1 MKQVTPTVGLQ
12 RGPAYGRGF
21 TVIEVLITL
30 AILGVILAVAL
41 PSYQASLRKGRRV
54 EAFTAL
60 SNIQQAQERHRSTNP
75 SFTTLLTEATT
86 ATPPGLGQPG
96 TRTVGGYY
104 DLALSSVNATTYVA
118 TATAVAG
125 TSQTNDGDCAVLAV
139 RMQGGNIRYGAGASI
154 DWTSANTDPLRC
166 WAR

>member
-1 MKQVTPTVGLQ
+1 MKQVTPNAPSRGLAG
-12 RGPAYGRGF
+12 RRGF
-21 TVIEVLITL
+21 TVLEVLITMVV
-30 AILGVILAVAL
+30 LGVILAIAL
-41 PSYQASLRKGRRV
+41 PSYQSSLRKGRRT

-75 SFTTLLTEATT
+75 SFTALLTEATT

-104 DLALSSVNATTYVA
+104 DLTLSSVTATAYTA
-118 TATAVAG
+118 TATAVSG
-125 TSQTNDGDCAVLAV
+125 TSQGTDGDCAVLAV
-139 RMQGGNIRYGAGASI
+139 RVQGGNIRFGAGASI
-154 DWTSANTDPLRC
+154 DWTSANTDPQRC